1 MVEHNRVQGY
11 PDGSLRP
18 TGYVT
23 RAEVAQMLT
32 NCFPNLLET
41 DTVSGTYTENT
52 VLRGNSEKTIDNAVF
67 EDSLIIA
74 PGVADSVV
82 YISNTDISR
91 LICWGAQDIYIEKRT
106 CNIDEII
113 VKRRDGECNIHW
125 VEPTV
130 YFDPMNGEDLIPV
143 VIDEAGYI
151 QPPQTPTYDGYVF
164 GGWYLDKEYKDRFS
178 FTHKATDGMTLY
190 AKWYTED
197 EYEIVQMLNE
207 QASKDTVSVRA
218 ETDLFALTN
227 GTSIPCSIYNKPTN
241 QFSIRVDLLLN
252 GAVIASVDSIAPG
265 ETATSMTLV
274 QAMPSYGNYE
284 VTLRVTP
291 IGAGSYVNI
300 DGMLYVAEMWA
311 R

>member
-1 MVEHNRVQGY
+1 
-11 PDGSLRP
+11 
-18 TGYVT
+18 
-23 RAEVAQMLT
+23 
-32 NCFPNLLET
+32 
-41 DTVSGTYTENT
+41 
-52 VLRGNSEKTIDNAVF
+52 
-67 EDSLIIA
+67 
-74 PGVADSVV
+74 
-82 YISNTDISR
+82 
-91 LICWGAQDIYIEKRT
+91 
-106 CNIDEII
+106 
-113 VKRRDGECNIHW
+113 
-125 VEPTV
+125 
-130 YFDPMNGEDLIPV
+130 
-143 VIDEAGYI
+143 
-151 QPPQTPTYDGYVF
+151 
-164 GGWYLDKEYKDRFS
+164 
-178 FTHKATDGMTLY
+178 
-190 AKWYTED
+190 
-197 EYEIVQMLNE
+197 MLNE